1 MAQPKLSANQQRR
14 IEEVE
19 GFITALAHIKKLV
32 LELESSKAAR
42 APVIQNLSSQ
52 IARELSQM
60 RQRAIRA
67 NIGTLADVAGSLS
80 LTAGRSQGL
89 QMKLRILHE
98 GIVSLGFQLDH
109 ALKAAST
116 PEEPRASQA
125 QQPPE

>member
-1 MAQPKLSANQQRR
+1 MADTKLTANQLRR
-14 IEEVE
+14 IEEIQ
-19 GFITALAHIKKLV
+19 GFMTALAHVKKLV
-32 LELESSKAAR
+32 LELDSSRAAR
-42 APVIQNLSSQ
+42 VQVIQGVSSQ

-98 GIVSLGFQLDH
+98 GIVSLGFQLEH
-109 ALKAAST
+109 ALKDAST
-116 PEEPRASQA
+116 PEAKKPSQ
-125 QQPPE
+125 QTPPE

>member
-1 MAQPKLSANQQRR
+1 MAQAKLSANQLQR
-14 IEEVE
+14 IEEIE
-19 GFITALAHIKKLV
+19 SFITALAHIKKLV
-32 LELESSKAAR
+32 LELESSRAAR
-42 APVIQNLSSQ
+42 VPVIQNLSSQ

-67 NIGTLADVAGSLS
+67 NVGTLADVAGSLS

-116 PEEPRASQA
+116 PEEPRPSQA
-125 QQPPE
+125 QKPPE

>member
-1 MAQPKLSANQQRR
+1 MADTKLTANQLRR
-14 IEEVE
+14 IEEIQ
-19 GFITALAHIKKLV
+19 GFMTALAHVKKLV
-32 LELESSKAAR
+32 LELDSSRAAR
-42 APVIQNLSSQ
+42 VQVIQGISSQ

-98 GIVSLGFQLDH
+98 GIVSLGFQLEH
-109 ALKAAST
+109 ALKDAST
-116 PEEPRASQA
+116 PEEKKPSQP
-125 QQPPE
+125 QTPSE

>member
-1 MAQPKLSANQQRR
+1 
-14 IEEVE
+14 
-19 GFITALAHIKKLV
+19 
-32 LELESSKAAR
+32 
-42 APVIQNLSSQ
+42 
-52 IARELSQM
+52 M

-116 PEEPRASQA
+116 PEATKPSQP
-125 QQPPE
+125 QTPSE

>member
-1 MAQPKLSANQQRR
+1 MAQAKLSANQLRR
-14 IEEVE
+14 IEEVQ

-42 APVIQNLSSQ
+42 VPVIQNLSSQ

-89 QMKLRILHE
+89 QMKLRMLHE
-98 GIVSLGFQLDH
+98 GLVSLGFQLDH
-109 ALKAAST
+109 ALKTAST
-116 PEEPRASQA
+116 PEEPRPSQM

>member
-1 MAQPKLSANQQRR
+1 MAQAKLSANQVRR
-14 IEEVE
+14 IEEIQ
-19 GFITALAHIKKLV
+19 GFMTALAHIKKLV

-42 APVIQNLSSQ
+42 VPVIQNLSSQ
-52 IARELSQM
+52 IARELAQM

-98 GIVSLGFQLDH
+98 GIVSLVFQLDH
-109 ALKAAST
+109 ALKEAST
-116 PEEPRASQA
+116 PEQPRPSQM

>member
-1 MAQPKLSANQQRR
+1 MAQAKLSANQLRR
-14 IEEVE
+14 IEEVQ

-42 APVIQNLSSQ
+42 VPVIQNLSSQ

-60 RQRAIRA
+60 RQRAIQA

-98 GIVSLGFQLDH
+98 GLVSLGFQLDH

-116 PEEPRASQA
+116 PEEPRPSQV
-125 QQPPE
+125 QKPPE

>member
-32 LELESSKAAR
+32 LELESSRAAR
-42 APVIQNLSSQ
+42 VPVIQNLSSQ

-80 LTAGRSQGL
+80 LVAGRSQGL
-89 QMKLRILHE
+89 QMKLRMLNE
-98 GIVSLGFQLDH
+98 GLVSLGFQLDH

-116 PEEPRASQA
+116 PEEPRPSQA

>member
-1 MAQPKLSANQQRR
+1 MADTKLTANQLRR
-14 IEEVE
+14 IEEIQ
-19 GFITALAHIKKLV
+19 GFMTALAHVKKLV
-32 LELESSKAAR
+32 LELDSSRAAR
-42 APVIQNLSSQ
+42 VQVIQGISSQ

-98 GIVSLGFQLDH
+98 GIVSLGFQLEH
-109 ALKAAST
+109 ALKDAST
-116 PEEPRASQA
+116 PEAKKPSQT
-125 QQPPE
+125 QTPSE

>member
-1 MAQPKLSANQQRR
+1 MAQAKLSANQLHR
-14 IEEVE
+14 IAEIE

-67 NIGTLADVAGSLS
+67 NVGTLADVAGSLS

-116 PEEPRASQA
+116 PEK
-125 QQPPE
+125 PPE

>member
-1 MAQPKLSANQQRR
+1 MADTKLTANQVRR
-14 IEEVE
+14 IEEIQ
-19 GFITALAHIKKLV
+19 GFITALAHVKKLV
-32 LELESSKAAR
+32 LELESSRAAR
-42 APVIQNLSSQ
+42 VQVIQGISSQ
-52 IARELSQM
+52 IAREFSQM

-109 ALKAAST
+109 ALKDAST
-116 PEEPRASQA
+116 PEKKPSQS
-125 QQPPE
+125 QTPPE

>member
-116 PEEPRASQA
+116 PEEQRPSQA

>member
-1 MAQPKLSANQQRR
+1 MAQPKLSANQLRR
-14 IEEVE
+14 IEEIQ
-19 GFITALAHIKKLV
+19 GFITAHAHIKKLV
-32 LELESSKAAR
+32 LELEGSKAAR
-42 APVIQNLSSQ
+42 VPVIQNLSSQ

-80 LTAGRSQGL
+80 LVAGRSQGL
-89 QMKLRILHE
+89 QMKLRMLHE
-98 GIVSLGFQLDH
+98 GLVSIGFQLDH

-116 PEEPRASQA
+116 PEEPRPSQV